1 MSNGKSV
8 LNMPVLFNSYL
19 GMFLYFPED
28 KSEYIP
34 AGITA
39 AVFLIAAVLTMKLI
53 IKHSKK
59 EELKTKKLEEE
70 IFKKQNKQ

>member
-1 MSNGKSV
+1 MDFFLHTMV
-8 LNMPVLFNSYL
+8 

-34 AGITA
+34 AGIT
-39 AVFLIAAVLTMKLI
+39 FGIVLLMAIGAMLLI

-59 EELKTKKLEEE
+59 EEAKYKQLEANRLRKEENKK
-70 IFKKQNKQ
+70 

>member
-1 MSNGKSV
+1 MSNGKGV
-8 LNMPVLFNSYL
+8 LIMPGLFNSYL

-53 IKHSKK
+53 IKQ
-59 EELKTKKLEEE
+59 L
-70 IFKKQNKQ
+70 QNKLVRVQLQH